1 MVVPTL
7 DASAAIEPIRQL
19 IDSDQPGVLS
29 VITGIEGPSY
39 RPLGATMAVFADTRR
54 VGSLSS
60 GCVESDIAV
69 HAVSALEDGKSR
81 TILYGRG
88 SPFVDIQLPCGGGLE
103 VTLVPNPNLNALK
116 ELNRRHVARLACS
129 LVIDPIKCN
138 MEVRDDGE
146 TGFKDGKF
154 VVKIEPELFFYV
166 FGKGPET
173 TTFAGLVQSAGYPN
187 LILSPD
193 EETLETARSVGCET
207 HHLTSAKFPTELCPD
222 NYSAIVLFFHDHEW
236 EPPILRTALKT
247 DAFYIGAQGS
257 HRASQTRRQELKAL
271 GVPDDMLEK
280 VKGPIGLIP
289 SVRDARK
296 LAVSVLAEV
305 LKDRVDGGFGG

>member
-1 MVVPTL
+1 MIVPTL

-60 GCVESDIAV
+60 GCVELDIAL
-69 HAVSALEDGKSR
+69 HAASALDDGKSKK
-81 TILYGRG
+81 ILYGRG

-103 VTLVPNPNLNALK
+103 VTLVPNPDLDVLK
-116 ELNRRHVARLACS
+116 ELNRRHTARQACAM
-129 LVIDPIKCN
+129 VIEPDTCGL
-138 MEVRDDGE
+138 EVWDDGE

-193 EETLETARSVGCET
+193 KETLEVARSAGCEIR
-207 HHLTSAKFPTELCPD
+207 HLTSANFPTELRPD
-222 NYSAIVLFFHDHEW
+222 SRSAVVMFFHDHEW
-236 EPPILRTALKT
+236 EPPILEAALKT

-257 HRASQTRRQELKAL
+257 HRASQTRRQELKEL
-271 GVPDDMLEK
+271 GVADDMLDR

-305 LKDRVDGGFGG
+305 LSEAYDRF